1 MGTARTRAIALTDTQ
16 GYSAKRIGTSAGR
29 DPVKMAA
36 HVWTVLPTTIARV
49 RKDFLV
55 SVKVPEICIYLSL
68 SLSLPLS
75 MYGLFLCLL
84 DNETDTQADRR
95 IDRQTDAHTRLEY
108 NKYD

>member
-16 GYSAKRIGTSAGR
+16 GYSAKRIGTNAGR

-55 SVKVPEICIYLSL
+55 SVKVPEICISLYLFLSL
-68 SLSLPLS
+68 SPC
-75 MYGLFLCLL
+75 MVYFYAFW
-84 DNETDTQADRR
+84 TMRQTR
-95 IDRQTDAHTRLEY
+95 RQTDKQTHIP
-108 NKYD
+108 D

>member
-55 SVKVPEICIYLSL
+55 SVKVAEICIYLSL
-68 SLSLPLS
+68 SFSPSLDVWFIFMPF
-75 MYGLFLCLL
+75 G
-84 DNETDTQADRR
+84 Q
-95 IDRQTDAHTRLEY
+95 
-108 NKYD
+108 

>member
-16 GYSAKRIGTSAGR
+16 GYSAKRIGTNAGR

-68 SLSLPLS
+68 SFSPSLDVWFIFMPF
-75 MYGLFLCLL
+75 G
-84 DNETDTQADRR
+84 Q
-95 IDRQTDAHTRLEY
+95 
-108 NKYD
+108 

>member
-16 GYSAKRIGTSAGR
+16 GYSAKRIGTNAGR

-55 SVKVPEICIYLSL
+55 SLKVAEICISLSLFLSL
-68 SLSLPLS
+68 SRC
-75 MYGLFLCLL
+75 MVYFYAFW
-84 DNETDTQADRR
+84 TMRQTR
-95 IDRQTDAHTRLEY
+95 RQTDG
-108 NKYD
+108 

>member
-16 GYSAKRIGTSAGR
+16 GYSAKRIGTNAGR
-29 DPVKMAA
+29 DPVKTAA

-55 SVKVPEICIYLSL
+55 SVKVAEICISL
-68 SLSLPLS
+68 SLFLPLS

-84 DNETDTQADRR
+84 DNETDTQ
-95 IDRQTDAHTRLEY
+95 TNEHTRLEY
-108 NKYD
+108 NKYV